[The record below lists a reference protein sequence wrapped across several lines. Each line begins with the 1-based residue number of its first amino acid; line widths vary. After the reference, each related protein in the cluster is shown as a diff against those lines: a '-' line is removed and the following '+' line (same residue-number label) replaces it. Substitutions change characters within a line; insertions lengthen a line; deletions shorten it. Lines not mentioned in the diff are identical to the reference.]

1 LVLFRANLVSALPA
15 RRRIPPEAA
24 LEALKSHEEPAEVIS
39 LSAGQVGSLLSAID
53 LHRSMLQVG
62 HDDARRVALEGL
74 RPAYLLDFEL
84 ITRYALRAHDRPD
97 WVSELQYLLCRE
109 QTTLLIGPGT
119 ELEIDKF
126 IYSIGFLKDADGNLI
141 DRFPEGRRTRRVF
154 GLEPEILAAGLDR
167 LSRLLKL
174 PNVRRYDDLLDEPD
188 VDQDVLDTVKAAL
201 DIRRKDK
208 EDANWADALNCAA
221 VVYLRNHASE
231 VDQEFHPYLLTATKP
246 LLDEAAWSE
255 SPPVS
260 RRPSDAVYTEVLLDT
275 FTDPS
280 KAAAHT
286 VEMAFKASSLER
298 ELRMMPA
305 YLSPAEF
312 EQDPELERAV
322 ENDCVGNDLRRQ
334 LADLAS
340 FVRDPVITEA
350 QRIYDNARLATVSA
364 IQQLGAESRPTK
376 SPRKLFDLIVEIS
389 AALSAERGKTGLG
402 ELWQTV
408 LQFDEE
414 PGIEAGGKSFRLK
427 ERGTA
432 DSSRDYFAADWY
444 IATEANEREQNELV
458 LRWPTSLDAEAVTE
472 TFSRAFLRHDNSKVD
487 LVVGTDR
494 RIEHFTAE
502 LPINLQEVLTAV
514 RDDESGG
521 FTSKGVSQLRWI
533 RMGGD
538 DFDLYADLSAA
549 DVSRQP
555 VVGVFVHDANP
566 AHLEDLYLR
575 TSARYLLPAW
585 LRKALEAL
593 KESSAQGVSSEG

>member
-1 LVLFRANLVSALPA
+1 M
-15 RRRIPPEAA
+15 
-24 LEALKSHEEPAEVIS
+24 EALRSPEPPTEVIS

-53 LHRSMLQVG
+53 MHRSMLQVG
-62 HDDARRVALEGL
+62 HEDARRLALEGL

-84 ITRYALRAHDRPD
+84 LSRYALRDHDRPD

-126 IYSIGFLKDADGNLI
+126 IYSIGFLKDADGNLV

-154 GLEPEILAAGLDR
+154 GLEPEMLAAGLDR

-174 PNVRRYDDLLDEPD
+174 PNVRRYDDLLEEPD

-201 DIRRKDK
+201 DVRRKDK

-221 VVYLRNHASE
+221 VVYLRNHATE
-231 VDQEFHPYLLTATKP
+231 IDQEFHPYLLTATRP
-246 LLDEAAWSE
+246 LLDEAALAD

-260 RRPSDAVYTEVLLDT
+260 RQPSDAIYTEVLLDS
-275 FTDPS
+275 FADPS
-280 KAAAHT
+280 EAAAHT

-305 YLSPAEF
+305 YLRPADF
-312 EQDPELERAV
+312 EEDPELERAV
-322 ENDCVGNDLRRQ
+322 ENDCVGDDLRRQ
-334 LADLAS
+334 LAELAS

-350 QRIYDNARLATVSA
+350 QRIYDNTRLATVSA
-364 IQQLGAESRPTK
+364 VQQLGVPSRPSR
-376 SPRKLFDLIVEIS
+376 SPQRLFDLIVEVS
-389 AALSAERGKTGLG
+389 AALNAERGKAGLG

-408 LQFDEE
+408 LQLDEE
-414 PGIEAGGKSFRLK
+414 PGVETGGKSFRLK

-432 DSSRDYFAADWY
+432 GSSRDYLAADWY
-444 IATEANEREQNELV
+444 VANGSNEREHDELV
-458 LRWPTSLDAEAVTE
+458 LRWPTSLAAEGVIEA
-472 TFSRAFLRHDNSKVD
+472 FSQAFLNHDDQKVD
-487 LVVGTDR
+487 LVVGMDR
-494 RIEHFTAE
+494 AIEHFTAE
-502 LPINLQEVLTAV
+502 LPINLQELVEAV
-514 RDDESGG
+514 RDDEGEDSNSRRTG
-521 FTSKGVSQLRWI
+521 QLRWI
-533 RMGGD
+533 RMGGI

-549 DVSRQP
+549 DVARAP
-555 VVGVFVHDANP
+555 VIGVFVHGVKAP
-566 AHLEDLYLR
+566 HLEDLYFK

-593 KESSAQGVSSEG
+593 KERSA

>member
-1 LVLFRANLVSALPA
+1 MM
-15 RRRIPPEAA
+15 
-24 LEALKSHEEPAEVIS
+24 EALRAHDEPEVIS

-62 HDDARRVALEGL
+62 HEDARRLALEAL
-74 RPAYLLDFEL
+74 RPAYLLDFDL
-84 ITRYALRAHDRPD
+84 IARYAFRADGRPD

-126 IYSIGFLKDADGNLI
+126 IYTIGFLKDGEGNLI
-141 DRFPEGRRTRRVF
+141 DRFPEGRSTRRVF
-154 GLEPEILAAGLDR
+154 GWEPEVLAAGLDR

-174 PNVRRYDDLLDEPD
+174 PNVLRYDDLLDEPD
-188 VDQDVLDTVKAAL
+188 VDQEALETVKAAL

-208 EDANWADALNCAA
+208 EDANWSDALNCAA
-221 VVYLRNHASE
+221 VVYLRNHATE
-231 VDQEFHPYLLTATKP
+231 IDQEFHPYLLTATRP
-246 LLDEAAWSE
+246 LLDEAAWIE

-260 RRPSDAVYTEVLLDT
+260 RRPSDAIYTEVLLDT
-275 FTDPS
+275 FADPS
-280 KAAAHT
+280 QAAAHT

-305 YLSPAEF
+305 YLSPADF

-322 ENDCVGNDLRRQ
+322 ENDRVGDDLRRQ

-364 IQQLGAESRPTK
+364 VQQLGVESRPSK
-376 SPRKLFDLIVEIS
+376 SPQKLFDLIVEIS
-389 AALSAERGKTGLG
+389 AALNAGRGKTGLG
-402 ELWQTV
+402 DLWQTV
-408 LQFDEE
+408 LRLDEE
-414 PGIEAGGKSFRLK
+414 PGNEPGCKSFRLS

-432 DSSRDYFAADWY
+432 GSSRDYLAADWY
-444 IATEANEREQNELV
+444 AATEANERDQDEFV
-458 LRWPTSLDAEAVTE
+458 LRWPTSLDAEAVLE
-472 TFSRAFLRHDNSKVD
+472 SFSRAFQRHKDRTVD

-494 RIEHFTAE
+494 EIEHFTAE
-502 LPINLQEVLTAV
+502 LPINLQEVLGAV
-514 RDDESGG
+514 REDESDDSA
-521 FTSKGVSQLRWI
+521 SKRISQLRWI
-533 RMGGD
+533 RMGGE
-538 DFDLYADLSAA
+538 DFDLYADISAA
-549 DVSRQP
+549 DVARAP
-555 VVGVFVHDANP
+555 VVGVFVHGVNP
-566 AHLEDLYLR
+566 GHLEDLYLR

-593 KESSAQGVSSEG
+593 KESSA